1 MACFASNFLFPRL
14 VLKPV
19 PWSQHPFRRFLSF
32 YYSHT
37 TMRFSTVT
45 ISALLIWT
53 TLATPVPDDTV
64 DALATLNELAQLANQ
79 TMLDNLSNST
89 TSKRSQKCTAQNI
102 SVRKEWY
109 KWPSVLC
116 QCVLIILSLQGHPLC
131 RGEDRLHRCCS
142 LLPEK
147 DCQYPNKSCS
157 WRKVSL
163 R

>member
-1 MACFASNFLFPRL
+1 MACFSSNFLFPRL

-53 TLATPVPDDTV
+53 TLATPVPDDTA

-116 QCVLIILSLQGHPLC
+116 QCVMCADHIITSGAPSQPRRGSLTQMLFFAS
-131 RGEDRLHRCCS
+131 RKRLPIPQQV
-142 LLPEK
+142 LFLA
-147 DCQYPNKSCS
+147 
-157 WRKVSL
+157 
-163 R
+163 